1 MMIFLQKYFLK
12 GFLKNGCIWTKFREA
27 LCDMD
32 KKIKKSMK
40 MTIFY
45 DAITCTYADPLLA
58 NKLPLR
64 SIFLK
69 FINLLKNFI
78 WRGESWNPATSRM
91 DKEPSVSR
99 TQSNILEPL
108 TIFAKS
114 PMSDARMDSEYA
126 SGLATAAYELK
137 HTE

>member
-69 FINLLKNFI
+69 FINLLKNFNLE
-78 WRGESWNPATSRM
+78 RR
-91 DKEPSVSR
+91 
-99 TQSNILEPL
+99 ILEPCHIKDGQR
-108 TIFAKS
+108 TQRIQN
-114 PMSDARMDSEYA
+114 PV
-126 SGLATAAYELK
+126 K
-137 HTE
+137 HPRAVNYFRKKPYVRRTNGF